1 MDEPILTERLRLRPF
16 THADLDALHAIW
28 SDPAVG
34 PWVGGAHEHLQES
47 VEELQG
53 DLDHQARH
61 GFGMWAVQERAT
73 GRVVGELGLQLF
85 EQHGPDVE
93 AGWCLAREVWGR
105 GYATEAMRPWLEA
118 GFARLGLPRIIAV
131 MRPDN
136 ARSRR
141 VCERLGFT
149 EAGPRRAYGA
159 DLVQYVSERPRQPPE
174 RSARA
179 PA

>member
-53 DLDHQARH
+53 DLDHQERH
-61 GFGMWAVQERAT
+61 GFGMWAAEERST
-73 GRVVGELGLQLF
+73 GRLVGELGLQLF
-85 EQHGPDVE
+85 EQRGPDVE
-93 AGWCLAREVWGR
+93 AGWCLARDVWGR
-105 GYATEAMRPWLEA
+105 GYATEAMRAWLDA
-118 GFARLGLPRIIAV
+118 GFEKLGLTRVIAV
-131 MRPDN
+131 LLPDN
-136 ARSRR
+136 LRSRR

-149 EAGPRRAYGA
+149 EAGRRTAYGS
-159 DLVQYVSERPRQPPE
+159 DLVEYVSERPPPP
-174 RSARA
+174 RAR